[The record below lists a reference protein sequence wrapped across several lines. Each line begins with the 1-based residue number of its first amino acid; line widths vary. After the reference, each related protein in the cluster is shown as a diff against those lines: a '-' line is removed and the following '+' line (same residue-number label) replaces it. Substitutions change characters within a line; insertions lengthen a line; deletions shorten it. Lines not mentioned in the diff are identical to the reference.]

1 MGGILTLLKSAK
13 LSEYGRNCFVF
24 QDFCFCQDFVSMEKE
39 ILKSAGGKLIALKKQ
54 PLIPSVFELINF

>member
-1 MGGILTLLKSAK
+1 
-13 LSEYGRNCFVF
+13 
-24 QDFCFCQDFVSMEKE
+24 MEKE